1 MNRPTLATVKTKIK
15 THTPEII
22 TTTVMLIGVGAALY
36 FATKSST
43 APTTDK
49 SYDGGPILVLEGR
62 GDNIYTDLDYP
73 GVMYEVNI
81 VS

>member
-22 TTTVMLIGVGAALY
+22 TTAVTFVGVGVAVY

-43 APTTDK
+43 RPTADK
-49 SYDGGPILVLEGR
+49 SYDGGPILILEGV